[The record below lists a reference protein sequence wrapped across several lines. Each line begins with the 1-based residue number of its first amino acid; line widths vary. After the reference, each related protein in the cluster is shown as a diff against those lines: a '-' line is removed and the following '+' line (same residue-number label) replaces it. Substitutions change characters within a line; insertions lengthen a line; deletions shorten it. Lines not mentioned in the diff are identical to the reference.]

1 MGGLR
6 TQPRRGASVHPN
18 PLLRRLLRKP
28 APAGGCPQSRPHVHC
43 LLELLPRS
51 ISKLRGGAGGNDGQ
65 ICRRRGTRS
74 EVPLHPP
81 RTLNQVVLLR
91 DCLDALREPHHQH
104 TDRGPL
110 AHSVGPAQGG
120 VRDLRL
126 GPLPLTAYTSPSG
139 RIPRLFPGTAGFAFR
154 LVAALSRWSPSLSQS
169 RFFSLIPLLH

>member
-1 MGGLR
+1 MGA
-6 TQPRRGASVHPN
+6 P
-18 PLLRRLLRKP
+18 KP
-28 APAGGCPQSRPHVHC
+28 SSSPPSTETCSGRWVP
-43 LLELLPRS
+43 S
-51 ISKLRGGAGGNDGQ
+51 ISSSCALPSRASSSFYMKLRGGAGGNDGQ

-139 RIPRLFPGTAGFAFR
+139 RIPRLFPGRAGFALH
-154 LVAALSRWSPSLSQS
+154 LVAALSR
-169 RFFSLIPLLH
+169 